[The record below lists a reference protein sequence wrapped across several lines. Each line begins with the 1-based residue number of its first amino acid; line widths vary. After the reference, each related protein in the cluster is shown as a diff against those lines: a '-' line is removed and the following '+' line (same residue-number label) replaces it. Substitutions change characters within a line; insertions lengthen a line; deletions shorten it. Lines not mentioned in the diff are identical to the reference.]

1 MNMMQR
7 RVVIVVLVVLAVVSL
22 YYGLELSTSLST
34 TVLGTG
40 REPIP
45 GATTMKA
52 ILTFVFPVL
61 LAGWAG
67 FVWFVKDLR
76 RE

>member
-7 RVVIVVLVVLAVVSL
+7 RIVIVVLVVLAVVSL
-22 YYGLELSTSLST
+22 YYGLEMSTSLST
-34 TVLGTG
+34 TLLGAA

-52 ILTFVFPVL
+52 ILTFALPLL